1 MEDFSVDVFT
11 FYTLTGLLHWKQWLT
26 TQLKRF
32 NKPQSKKLNIF
43 ILYFW
48 ETNLEVKNSSY
59 ILGIINRHLSAP
71 GMSFGCGNFSMLV
84 LMMPPKFVKT
94 SLRREQPVNT
104 WPSCWLRKRS
114 SRVGSTDWQM
124 SRFQMIWLSGRQS
137 TESTS
142 ARTSSWPSEAAWST
156 DNFGPLLFH
165 KFLRIE
171 IWTKR
176 RKKIIFKL

>member
-1 MEDFSVDVFT
+1 ME
-11 FYTLTGLLHWKQWLT
+11 LIKH
-26 TQLKRF
+26 
-32 NKPQSKKLNIF
+32 
-43 ILYFW
+43 
-48 ETNLEVKNSSY
+48 
-59 ILGIINRHLSAP
+59 HLSAP

-84 LMMPPKFVKT
+84 LMMPPKFVRT

-171 IWTKR
+171 IWM
-176 RKKIIFKL
+176 KKIYLQSLVVTCK